1 MHQCEFPVSI
11 LYHLYKMS
19 LWGKHG
25 ERHRGLFCTAFLAT
39 SFEFQIKKNNNKDLK
54 TCLKKQVLTKTF
66 IYLY

>member
-1 MHQCEFPVSI
+1 
-11 LYHLYKMS
+11 MS